1 MHCIRIIILS
11 PLLNIGLLTPK
22 EIIDKSISFS
32 AKNSVPLNSI
42 EGFIRQ
48 IIGWREFIRGTYHLK
63 GEEESKSNFFK
74 HTNKLT
80 EEWYTGET
88 GIPPLDDAIKNCLK
102 FGFTHHIPRLMIISN
117 LMTLARID
125 PKEIYHWFMEM
136 FIDSSEWVMTPNVFG
151 MGTFADGGI
160 FATKP
165 YSCGSNYLLKMSNYK
180 KGEWCEV
187 VDGLYWK
194 FMNDNLDF
202 FRSNP
207 RLSIIPRALDKMDN
221 ERKKNIFFKAD
232 SFMNTFTK

>member
-1 MHCIRIIILS
+1 M
-11 PLLNIGLLTPK
+11 TK
-22 EIIDKSISFS
+22 
-32 AKNSVPLNSI
+32 
-42 EGFIRQ
+42 
-48 IIGWREFIRGTYHLK
+48 
-63 GEEESKSNFFK
+63 
-74 HTNKLT
+74 
-80 EEWYTGET
+80 EWYTGDT

-102 FGFTHHIPRLMIISN
+102 YGFTHHIPRLMIISN

-180 KGEWCEV
+180 KGDWCEV

-194 FMNDNLDF
+194 FMNDNLAF
-202 FRSNP
+202 FKSNP
-207 RLSIIPRALDKMDN
+207 RLSIIPRALDKMNAD
-221 ERKKNIFFKAD
+221 RKNDIFLKAEG
-232 SFMNTFTK
+232 FMNSFTK